1 MNFDFNINTEALS
14 GDIEKIKKER
24 ENLINFLEGLKKN
37 NNILRDYWETRTSE
51 EVFENFNGFYKYVE
65 EIINDLDNDC
75 KFLSSEI
82 IESHTIHEEKAK
94 NTEDSELRA
103 EKSISSFFLL
113 KKNKKKYILYM

>member
-51 EVFENFNGFYKYVE
+51 EVFENFSGFYKYVE

-94 NTEDSELRA
+94 STEDSELRA
-103 EKSISSFFLL
+103 
-113 KKNKKKYILYM
+113 